1 MGGAVLLE
9 AVILQCAARRM
20 LAKRLHAEMRRT
32 ELRKAEART
41 RLAAREEEER
51 VKREAKA
58 AARVRQRAEA
68 EAARAARVVSRT
80 EAGLEAAV
88 VVAVMLADVVAGM
101 AAGAAMEVASAAAV
115 GRQHSDQAPVCEV
128 GVQAVPEMRRLVVE
142 VEPDVAEADAETQT
156 DNNIAMV
163 DAVSQCTLADQTEP
177 PGFEITVGRLLHPAQ
192 ARAVARAEEAA
203 ASIERVQA
211 EVEAR
216 AARYATRPMRTGGRQ
231 LKKEAARRKAAASGM
246 DVLSWSE
253 AQERSKAV
261 RALIEQRL
269 DAGHERWMLQQ
280 KGGVQSGGEVAP
292 RTFLQAALA
301 AGIEAVVPES

>member
-1 MGGAVLLE
+1 M
-9 AVILQCAARRM
+9 
-20 LAKRLHAEMRRT
+20 HSSRT
-32 ELRKAEART
+32 D
-41 RLAAREEEER
+41 
-51 VKREAKA
+51 
-58 AARVRQRAEA
+58 
-68 EAARAARVVSRT
+68 RAAP
-80 EAGLEAAV
+80 AI
-88 VVAVMLADVVAGM
+88 
-101 AAGAAMEVASAAAV
+101 
-115 GRQHSDQAPVCEV
+115 
-128 GVQAVPEMRRLVVE
+128 
-142 VEPDVAEADAETQT
+142 ET
-156 DNNIAMV
+156 
-163 DAVSQCTLADQTEP
+163 
-177 PGFEITVGRLLHPAQ
+177 TVGRLLHPAQ

-216 AARYATRPMRTGGRQ
+216 AARYATQPMRTGGRQ

-246 DVLSWSE
+246 DVLSWNE